1 MLVTWG
7 AAGGERRG
15 SGDSSGRIGRRWSS
29 SSRRRSGGGANV
41 ARVAFLGLATTA
53 AVVTATSFGGA
64 EVEVERWI
72 IGGGGR
78 HVGLVLAVIIHCVSA
93 GAREGVWVCD
103 RGDENKGEG
112 IGLGW
117 VGLVAEARE
126 IGCTFARWFWRGK
139 MIIIIKRG
147 ARSVVCF
154 GSIYCSLLGLGGWKH
169 VTSCPFLFFKFSY
182 HVARPPPPS
191 FDCWV
196 FELNFPLFQSGQLI
210 YSGWVI

>member
-139 MIIIIKRG
+139 IIIIIKRG
-147 ARSVVCF
+147 ARSVCMLWVNLLFSPRF
-154 GSIYCSLLGLGGWKH
+154 GRVKTRDFMPFFVFQIFL
-169 VTSCPFLFFKFSY
+169 SCGATAPAKFWL
-182 HVARPPPPS
+182 
-191 FDCWV
+191 WV